1 MKEIKH
7 LGVMIAIALPVSTL
21 CSYADVVG
29 MKYFF
34 LYLGTLPL
42 IWVISKIICKYM
54 EWNK

>member
-42 IWVISKIICKYM
+42 IWIVSKIICKYM